1 MGRSALAAACV
12 ALLVG
17 CRREPHEPVGE
28 DGSTHRRAALVAAP
42 VGVRAVIAMDGSQR
56 PVWDSARPPVLRLTR
71 ADEVTGV
78 VWSAA
83 TGKVVLK
90 YERSGNQLAIV
101 DWPTCDSL
109 TLGQLEFE
117 PSGGLEPLNAA
128 CAPDP
133 SGLGEVK
140 TAKSCPAVPVD
151 CALATGPWERAWCAF
166 ETARCSARREGSS
179 APWWAFAAQ
188 ADGLGVPSLAASAA
202 RIAVYRALAAN
213 DLVEAPMALA
223 RAVEYENRAPTAEG
237 ELRTAYYR
245 GLASIASGDMRL
257 GIEALESGLAR
268 ADLPRLDEDRCHL
281 STALADAYGQTG
293 QWSRARELSPALSAE
308 SCSLVNKS
316 SAVSVAWIRFAVARS
331 QGTIDATI
339 LRVELADALAFA
351 RKPPSDPFLMAVA
364 SLNLALFELHIG
376 ERDAAERALDEFD
389 TFGVARGQFGA
400 FDALHARG
408 EIALRRGQPRDALG
422 FFERALARARSDAAG
437 QASDAEWRAL
447 FGQGLALRALKKDA
461 EGLARLR
468 AAVEV
473 QERAGLRTAL
483 RAGRAAFFDDR
494 RALVNALTEAY
505 LGQGDLAALFE
516 LTDAVG
522 ARVLRTLES
531 SVRAERLSPSAREAY
546 LRRVTDYSRA
556 RSAFEAGAARE
567 AELSGRALAEWGT
580 ARLAD
585 ERDLTARFEAVYEL
599 LDREAPMAL
608 PAAASAQ
615 AAQARLGERE
625 ALVAFARGPNAEV
638 ALVLKRGEIKGV
650 HLEGAAPVSRLDAV
664 LEDVDRVVIVAG
676 ASSTAFDLPVMG
688 SPPLATRKTVTF
700 TPYAGL
706 WVRGASPMTGE
717 GRLIVADPESNLPSA
732 RGEGTRLGA
741 LWGANARLAIG
752 RDATR
757 AQVLEAL
764 STSRLFHF
772 AGHGELAPD
781 DPWSARLRLAEG
793 QSLTLSDLLLEAPR
807 PALVVLNGCSTGVRL
822 ALGRHDRVGLPEAFL
837 VAGAAAVLATD
848 DEVEDSQARTFIERF
863 YAESPLEDP
872 GLAYRRAV
880 AASHAAGE
888 RGWEKFRIFEVAHFS
903 EKKSAAPR

>member
-1 MGRSALAAACV
+1 LVFA
-12 ALLVG
+12 VG
-17 CRREPHEPVGE
+17 CRREAS
-28 DGSTHRRAALVAAP
+28 DRADAVAATTRRPLIVAEP
-42 VGVRAVIAMDGSQR
+42 VGVRAVASLGGSQL
-56 PVWDSARPPVLRLTR
+56 PVWDSARPPALRLPR
-71 ADEVTGV
+71 ADEVTQVAWRTPSGRLD
-78 VWSAA
+78 
-83 TGKVVLK
+83 LK
-90 YERSGNQLAIV
+90 LERSGEQLAII
-101 DWPTCDSL
+101 DWPTCASL
-109 TLGQLEFE
+109 TEGQLEFE
-117 PSGGLEPLNAA
+117 PSGIFATLNAA

-133 SGLGEVK
+133 SSLGGVK
-140 TAKSCPAVPVD
+140 TAKLCNKDPQV
-151 CALATGPWERAWCAF
+151 CALHVDPWESAWCAF
-166 ETARCSARREGSS
+166 ETARCLAREQGSS
-179 APWWAFAAQ
+179 APWWSFAAT
-188 ADGLGVPSLAASAA
+188 ADALGVPSLAASAA
-202 RIAVYRALAAN
+202 RIAVYRALAAH
-213 DLVEAPMALA
+213 DLVEAPLALA
-223 RAVEYENRAPTAEG
+223 RAVEYENEAPTVEG

-245 GLASIASGDMRL
+245 GLVSIASGDMRR
-257 GIEALESGLAR
+257 GIEALEAGLAR

-293 QWSRARELSPALSAE
+293 QWTRAQELIPALSTR

-316 SAVSVAWIRFAVARS
+316 SAVSVAWTRFAVARS
-331 QGTIDATI
+331 QGTIAAAT
-339 LRVELADALAFA
+339 LRVELKDAIAFA

-364 SLNLALFELHIG
+364 SLNLALFELHVG
-376 ERDAAERALDEFD
+376 ELDAAERALDEFD
-389 TFGVARGQFGA
+389 TLGSARGHFGA

-408 EIALRRGQPRDALG
+408 EIALGRGQPRDALG

-494 RALVNALTEAY
+494 RALVNALTDAY

-567 AELSGRALAEWGT
+567 AELSGRALAEWRT

-599 LDREAPMAL
+599 LDREAPTAL

-625 ALVAFARGPNAEV
+625 ALVAFARAPNAEV
-638 ALVLKRGEIKGV
+638 ALVLKRDEITGV
-650 HLEGAAPVSRLDAV
+650 HLEGAAPVSLLDAA
-664 LEDVDRVVIVAG
+664 LEGVDRVVVVAG

-741 LWGANARLAIG
+741 LLGANVRLAIG

-764 STSRLFHF
+764 ATSRLFHF

-807 PALVVLNGCSTGVRL
+807 PTLVVLNGCSTGVRL

-848 DEVEDSQARTFIERF
+848 DEVEDSQARTFVERF
-863 YAESPLEDP
+863 YAGSPLEDP

-903 EKKSAAPR
+903 EKKSVGPR